1 MRTLVNIEIRRM
13 MSRRL
18 LRFLVGLALLGIL
31 AAGVIVFV
39 VSHHNDPGDLAR
51 AQVVR
56 EQQMEQCL
64 AGEIGPSEQECPE
77 CFVDHAQFCANEVV
91 PQVKDSRFH
100 LTAVSEVSMGLSVPA
115 LILAWLLGASAVGAE
130 WHNRTVTTTLTWEP
144 RRTRVLAAK
153 AVGASIVMFVL
164 TVTLLAVLAAALY
177 PAAAIRGTTMGVDAA
192 WWGEFAEIVMRA
204 GALSAVAAAMGLAI
218 ATIGRNTAAAV
229 GAGFVYIAI
238 VESLVRGYKPAWT
251 RWLIGDN
258 AATFVFGP
266 NEVGLIGRGRGGAV
280 LLLGMYALILLAA
293 ASIVFA
299 RRDVN

>member
-1 MRTLVNIEIRRM
+1 MKTLVNIEVRRM

-18 LRFLVGLALLGIL
+18 FRFFVGLALLGIL
-31 AAGVIVFV
+31 SAGVIVFV

-51 AQVVR
+51 AQIVR
-56 EQQMEQCL
+56 EQQIEQCL
-64 AGEIGPSEQECPE
+64 TGEIGPTEQECPE
-77 CFVDHAQFCANEVV
+77 CFVDHSQFCANEVV

-100 LTAVSEVSMGLSVPA
+100 LTALSDVAMGLSVPA

-153 AVGASIVMFVL
+153 AVGNSIVMFVL
-164 TVTLLAVLAAALY
+164 TIALLTVLAAALY
-177 PAAAIRGTTMGVDAA
+177 PAAAIRGTTAGVDAA
-192 WWGEFAEIVMRA
+192 WWREFAEIVLRA
-204 GALSAVAAAMGLAI
+204 GVLSAVAGAMGFAI
-218 ATIGRNTAAAV
+218 AAIGRNTAAAV

-238 VESLVRGYKPAWT
+238 VESVVRGYRPSWT

-266 NEVGLIGRGRGGAV
+266 EEVGLIGRGRGGAV
-280 LLLGMYALILLAA
+280 LLLGTYALTLLTV
-293 ASIVFA
+293 ASIAFA